1 MKVRFIFCLFLVV
14 LTASCGKQQ
23 RNSSIKN
30 SKWANSLVSFVFKD
44 STCTVLTKS
53 SITGHVDTLSSK
65 FVVLNDTVRFI
76 TGDEYVTIEDLI
88 IKGDSLVSMDNGT
101 VKDCFLR
108 K

>member
-23 RNSSIKN
+23 HSTSIKN
-30 SKWANSLVSFVFKD
+30 SEWTNSLVSFIFKD
-44 STCTVLTKS
+44 STCTVLVKS
-53 SITGHVDTLSSK
+53 SITGHVDTLNSK
-65 FVVLNDTVRFI
+65 FIVLNDTVRFI
-76 TGDEYVTIEDLI
+76 TGDEYITIEDLI
-88 IKGDSLVSMDNGT
+88 IKDDSLVVMENGI